1 MFLAQGRRTLRTCSV
16 SPSEAGTRATS
27 EARCTE
33 RNDSGALDHRRD
45 RLWGVTKTR
54 HRSPDSLALGKRCQR
69 THALPHLLLVPKRR
83 QSLPRSL
90 HSRSLGPRSRPA
102 LEDTVAFLRCGG
114 ESFQRSWPSAPFRP
128 EARPARRLRC
138 GTGGPRQIRAGS
150 AWPEPGLTRLRAV
163 GTSL

>member
-1 MFLAQGRRTLRTCSV
+1 MFLAQGRRTLRTCPV
-16 SPSEAGTRATS
+16 SPSEAGARATP
-27 EARCTE
+27 EARYTE
-33 RNDSGALDHRRD
+33 RNDSGALDPRRD
-45 RLWGVTKTR
+45 RLWGASKTR
-54 HRSPDSLALGKRCQR
+54 HRPPDSLARGKRCRR
-69 THALPHLLLVPKRR
+69 THALPHLLPAPQRL
-83 QSLPRSL
+83 QSPPRSL

-150 AWPEPGLTRLRAV
+150 ALLEPGLTRLRAV